1 VSGGGTE
8 EFVVDAATARRAD
21 RAAVVL
27 LGLAGVYGLLSAG
40 VALGL
45 WSVHVGR
52 LADLTLG
59 NLVEVG
65 VLAAMVWR
73 ARHCHGISPFWT
85 FMAVGVG
92 AYCASEI
99 AFDVAEAVL
108 GRGVR
113 GLTGLELG
121 YVVGY
126 GTFLVAG
133 IRLVWVGARRWRVGY
148 VAEAL
153 GILLLSAALAQEFLV
168 RPAVDVSGMPAA
180 AVTTWVMLVV
190 LDALLFL
197 AALVAAVRSRG
208 RWWLLAAGFGLLTL
222 GDTTFTVV
230 SLTGRYTPGGGV
242 DGLAAAGLALLGVG
256 ALRIRTEAGGR
267 YRSRLSIVVT
277 PAVVLPLSFAL
288 LAVDHV
294 ERLDTSAV
302 WLTALA
308 ATAAIVRLVLS
319 QQELLELATLR
330 REAHTDDLTGVAN
343 RRALLADLERRC
355 AADAPFALAIVDL
368 DRFKEVNDGLGH
380 AAGDELLRQVV
391 LQLLQAAPDPV
402 LVARLG
408 GDELAL
414 VLPGSGGPGVEAAG
428 EALAQATAVHT
439 AMVRSYDLLGHRV
452 HVAASLGV
460 ATFPGDAQRPSDL
473 LRCADIAMY
482 EAKTLGGTVCAF
494 GADAARDASRGALT
508 LMTQL
513 RTALGLTD
521 DAPAAPADCGRLTVL
536 FQPQLDVLSGAVC
549 GAEALVRWD
558 HPDLGTLTP
567 ARFLEEAERH
577 GLMGHLTHR
586 VLDDALAAAATWA
599 VELPGRSLRLA
610 VNLSATNLLD
620 VDLPTRV
627 AELLARH
634 GLPPTAL
641 VLEITET
648 VLMSRSPRTRS
659 VLEGLRALGVG
670 LSIDDFGTGYSSLAY
685 LKELPVE
692 EVKLDRSF
700 VADIVA
706 DPRSA
711 AIVASTIWLGHQ
723 LGVRIV
729 GEGVE
734 SEHTLGVLRRLD
746 CDTTQG
752 FLHSP
757 PLPAA
762 EFRDWC
768 AVHLAGL
775 EPAP

>member
-1 VSGGGTE
+1 
-8 EFVVDAATARRAD
+8 
-21 RAAVVL
+21 
-27 LGLAGVYGLLSAG
+27 
-40 VALGL
+40 
-45 WSVHVGR
+45 
-52 LADLTLG
+52 
-59 NLVEVG
+59 
-65 VLAAMVWR
+65 
-73 ARHCHGISPFWT
+73 
-85 FMAVGVG
+85 
-92 AYCASEI
+92 
-99 AFDVAEAVL
+99 
-108 GRGVR
+108 
-113 GLTGLELG
+113 
-121 YVVGY
+121 
-126 GTFLVAG
+126 
-133 IRLVWVGARRWRVGY
+133 
-148 VAEAL
+148 
-153 GILLLSAALAQEFLV
+153 
-168 RPAVDVSGMPAA
+168 
-180 AVTTWVMLVV
+180 
-190 LDALLFL
+190 
-197 AALVAAVRSRG
+197 
-208 RWWLLAAGFGLLTL
+208 
-222 GDTTFTVV
+222 
-230 SLTGRYTPGGGV
+230 
-242 DGLAAAGLALLGVG
+242 
-256 ALRIRTEAGGR
+256 
-267 YRSRLSIVVT
+267 
-277 PAVVLPLSFAL
+277 
-288 LAVDHV
+288 
-294 ERLDTSAV
+294 
-302 WLTALA
+302 
-308 ATAAIVRLVLS
+308 
-319 QQELLELATLR
+319 
-330 REAHTDDLTGVAN
+330 
-343 RRALLADLERRC
+343 
-355 AADAPFALAIVDL
+355 
-368 DRFKEVNDGLGH
+368 
-380 AAGDELLRQVV
+380 
-391 LQLLQAAPDPV
+391 
-402 LVARLG
+402 
-408 GDELAL
+408 
-414 VLPGSGGPGVEAAG
+414 
-428 EALAQATAVHT
+428 
-439 AMVRSYDLLGHRV
+439 
-452 HVAASLGV
+452 VAASLGV

-692 EVKLDRSF
+692 EVKLDRGF